1 MKYESYWDMLIG
13 EMLKESDSGVLLL
26 TSSNDFDLAVSV
38 QVLNSKDVVKIEED
52 GVSVTGVAVKLFKTD
67 KKIKDKFLR
76 KLYDAECVQ
85 LGYISMNTI
94 EKYKQ
99 DFKEELKSLVDEYVN
114 NELALCVLATNKYV
128 DEGDLSR
135 IYQAWEEDDRPDGL
149 VMYDEI
155 LYLIAEFTELQNEE
169 SLDAFV
175 QKRFENIEFFKRLI
189 VIQQSEDY

>member
-26 TSSNDFDLAVSV
+26 TSSNDFDKTVSV

-76 KLYDAECVQ
+76 KLCDAESFQ
-85 LGYISMNTI
+85 LGYISMNAI

-99 DFKEELKSLVDEYVN
+99 DFKEELKSLVEEYVD

-135 IYQAWEEDDRPDGL
+135 IYQAWEEDDRPDGI